1 MLKRT
6 GEFARRV
13 FFGDQMFFGDQREE
27 EEEYDEE
34 EEVSENGFC
43 AERRRRRFTTTQE
56 FVEIQEEEE
65 KKNTGKKSRRRRRQS
80 TWYANKKKTSIRATI
95 SKIVV
100 SLSILL
106 TLCAMLAQTLV
117 YVEREEEAK
126 RREEARED
134 YERANEAM
142 MKLFSSS
149 SSLPCEDG
157 GNELMLPP
165 IETVESCRI
174 IEEKSSTSITSS
186 LLFNQSC
193 LNVNAPEASGVIE
206 ELPLNACSI
215 ATTTNTQY
223 YFPIAEIY
231 IHYREDLE
239 EKKKL
244 MELQHWNFKGAF
256 FFVVTVFTTIGYGNV
271 APSTKEGRLVVLLT
285 TIPVLAVSLITIV
298 TIAEPIIDSM
308 NLLHKY
314 LLKRMKKKLPI
325 DITIPQKCTLEEYFN
340 VLQHHLIGE
349 AFWPMTEVFIRTN
362 QIYTLDELHKGEV
375 FVSKQQF
382 VETCQRLGL
391 RINDRTNISTEAEV
405 SAEEEEQ
412 EQESVLNLE
421 EIRLLLEVIRSKA
434 SFTSTGVQL
443 MHCLLFS
450 VLSVVVGMFYFKAL
464 QDWDYLEAAYFAVVS
479 ITSVGL
485 GDYVPNH
492 QEGSVAFW
500 YPYVFIGFGFIT
512 VFIGTLATFA
522 EKGREKRLYEIEFR
536 YVHEYYNTKRKS
548 WNTNTYWDDT

>member
-1 MLKRT
+1 MFNSYDDKYSAVLLPHSGDIHTLSRRLG
-6 GEFARRV
+6 GEEKTDGASTLELQRRV
-13 FFGDQMFFGDQREE
+13 L
-27 EEEYDEE
+27 
-34 EEVSENGFC
+34 FC
-43 AERRRRRFTTTQE
+43 RDGVYNNRLWERRA
-56 FVEIQEEEE
+56 
-65 KKNTGKKSRRRRRQS
+65 KH
-80 TWYANKKKTSIRATI
+80 
-95 SKIVV
+95 
-100 SLSILL
+100 
-106 TLCAMLAQTLV
+106 
-117 YVEREEEAK
+117 K
-126 RREEARED
+126 RRAIG
-134 YERANEAM
+134 RAN
-142 MKLFSSS
+142 
-149 SSLPCEDG
+149 
-157 GNELMLPP
+157 
-165 IETVESCRI
+165 
-174 IEEKSSTSITSS
+174 
-186 LLFNQSC
+186 
-193 LNVNAPEASGVIE
+193 
-206 ELPLNACSI
+206 
-215 ATTTNTQY
+215 
-223 YFPIAEIY
+223 
-231 IHYREDLE
+231 
-239 EKKKL
+239 
-244 MELQHWNFKGAF
+244 
-256 FFVVTVFTTIGYGNV
+256 
-271 APSTKEGRLVVLLT
+271 LT

-362 QIYTLDELHKGEV
+362 QIYTSDELHKGEV

-382 VETCQRLGL
+382 VETCQGLGL
-391 RINDRTNISTEAEV
+391 RINDRANVSTEEEV
-405 SAEEEEQ
+405 SAEEEER

-434 SFTSTGVQL
+434 SLISTGVQL

-450 VLSVVVGMFYFKAL
+450 VLSVVVGMFYFKVL

-536 YVHEYYNTKRKS
+536 YVHECYNTKRKS

>member
-13 FFGDQMFFGDQREE
+13 FFGDQREE

-43 AERRRRRFTTTQE
+43 AERRRRRRRFTTTQEE

-117 YVEREEEAK
+117 YVERGEEAK

-134 YERANEAM
+134 YERAKEAM

-325 DITIPQKCTLEEYFN
+325 DITIPQKCTLEEYFD

-434 SFTSTGVQL
+434 SLTSTGVQL

-536 YVHEYYNTKRKS
+536 YVHECYITKRKS

>member
-13 FFGDQMFFGDQREE
+13 FFGDDQREE

-43 AERRRRRFTTTQE
+43 AERGRRRFTTTTQE
-56 FVEIQEEEE
+56 LEIQEEEE
-65 KKNTGKKSRRRRRQS
+65 KKNTGKSRRRRQS

-134 YERANEAM
+134 YQRAKEAM
-142 MKLFSSS
+142 EKLFSSS

-256 FFVVTVFTTIGYGNV
+256 FFVMTVFTTIGYGNV

-536 YVHEYYNTKRKS
+536 YVHECYNTKRKS
-548 WNTNTYWDDT
+548 WNTNTYLDDT

>member
-13 FFGDQMFFGDQREE
+13 FFGDQREE

-117 YVEREEEAK
+117 YVERGEEAK

-134 YERANEAM
+134 YERAKEAM

>member
-13 FFGDQMFFGDQREE
+13 FFGDQREE

-56 FVEIQEEEE
+56 FVEIQEEEK

-134 YERANEAM
+134 YQRAKEAM
-142 MKLFSSS
+142 EKIFSSS

-434 SFTSTGVQL
+434 SLTSTGVQL

>member
-13 FFGDQMFFGDQREE
+13 FFGDDQREE

-43 AERRRRRFTTTQE
+43 AERGRRRFTTTTQE
-56 FVEIQEEEE
+56 LEIQEEEE
-65 KKNTGKKSRRRRRQS
+65 KKNTGKSRRRRQS

-117 YVEREEEAK
+117 YVERGEEAK

-134 YERANEAM
+134 YERAKEAM

-536 YVHEYYNTKRKS
+536 YVHECYNTKRKS

>member
-13 FFGDQMFFGDQREE
+13 FFGDQREE
-27 EEEYDEE
+27 EEEDDEE

-43 AERRRRRFTTTQE
+43 AERRRRRFTTTQEE

-325 DITIPQKCTLEEYFN
+325 DITIPQKCTLEEYFD

-434 SFTSTGVQL
+434 SLTSTGVQL

-536 YVHEYYNTKRKS
+536 YVHECYITKRKS

>member
-13 FFGDQMFFGDQREE
+13 FFGDDQREE
-27 EEEYDEE
+27 EEEYDDEEEE

-43 AERRRRRFTTTQE
+43 AERRGRFSTTTQE
-56 FVEIQEEEE
+56 FVEIQEEE
-65 KKNTGKKSRRRRRQS
+65 KKNTGKESRRRRRQS

-126 RREEARED
+126 RREEAKED
-134 YERANEAM
+134 YERAKEAM
-142 MKLFSSS
+142 EKLFSSS

-157 GNELMLPP
+157 GNELMLPS

-215 ATTTNTQY
+215 ATTTNTQQY

-271 APSTKEGRLVVLLT
+271 APSTKEGRLVVLIT

-362 QIYTLDELHKGEV
+362 QIYTSDELHKGEV

-382 VETCQRLGL
+382 VETCQGLGL
-391 RINDRTNISTEAEV
+391 RINDRANVSTKAEV
-405 SAEEEEQ
+405 SAEEEER

-421 EIRLLLEVIRSKA
+421 EIRLLLEIIRSKA
-434 SFTSTGVQL
+434 SLTSTGVQL

-450 VLSVVVGMFYFKAL
+450 VLSVVVGMFYFKVL

-536 YVHEYYNTKRKS
+536 YVHECYNTKRKS

>member
-13 FFGDQMFFGDQREE
+13 FFGDQREE

-43 AERRRRRFTTTQE
+43 AERRRRRRRFTTTQEE

-65 KKNTGKKSRRRRRQS
+65 KKKKGKKRRRRRRQS

-325 DITIPQKCTLEEYFN
+325 DITIPQKCTLEEYFD

-434 SFTSTGVQL
+434 SLTSTGVQL

-536 YVHEYYNTKRKS
+536 YVHECYITKRKS

>member
-13 FFGDQMFFGDQREE
+13 FFGDEQREE

-43 AERRRRRFTTTQE
+43 AERGRRRFTTTTQE
-56 FVEIQEEEE
+56 LEIQEEEE
-65 KKNTGKKSRRRRRQS
+65 KKNTGKSRRRRQS

-134 YERANEAM
+134 YQRAKEAM
-142 MKLFSSS
+142 EKLFSSS

-157 GNELMLPP
+157 GKELMLPP

-256 FFVVTVFTTIGYGNV
+256 FFVMTVFTTIGYGNV

-349 AFWPMTEVFIRTN
+349 AFWPMTEVYIRTN

-382 VETCQRLGL
+382 VETCQGLGL
-391 RINDRTNISTEAEV
+391 RINHRTNVSTEAEV

-434 SFTSTGVQL
+434 SLTSTGVQL

-536 YVHEYYNTKRKS
+536 YVHECYNTKRKS

>member
-13 FFGDQMFFGDQREE
+13 FFGDDQREE

-43 AERRRRRFTTTQE
+43 AERGRRRFTTTTQE
-56 FVEIQEEEE
+56 LEIQEEEE
-65 KKNTGKKSRRRRRQS
+65 KKNTGKSRRRRQS

-134 YERANEAM
+134 YQRAKEAM
-142 MKLFSSS
+142 EKLFSSS

-157 GNELMLPP
+157 GRELMLPP

-256 FFVVTVFTTIGYGNV
+256 FFVMTVFTTIGYGNV

-349 AFWPMTEVFIRTN
+349 AFWPMTEVYIRTN

-382 VETCQRLGL
+382 VETCQGLGL
-391 RINDRTNISTEAEV
+391 RINHRTNVSTEAEV

-434 SFTSTGVQL
+434 SLTSTGVQL

-536 YVHEYYNTKRKS
+536 YVHECYNTKRKS

>member
-13 FFGDQMFFGDQREE
+13 FFGDDQREE

-43 AERRRRRFTTTQE
+43 AERGRRRFTTTTQE
-56 FVEIQEEEE
+56 LEIQEEEE
-65 KKNTGKKSRRRRRQS
+65 KKNTGKSRRRRQS

-134 YERANEAM
+134 YQRAKEAM
-142 MKLFSSS
+142 EKLFSSS

-157 GNELMLPP
+157 GMELMLPP

-256 FFVVTVFTTIGYGNV
+256 FFVMTVFTTIGYGNV

-349 AFWPMTEVFIRTN
+349 AFWPMTEVYIRTN

-382 VETCQRLGL
+382 VETCQGLGL
-391 RINDRTNISTEAEV
+391 RINHRTNVSTEAEV

-434 SFTSTGVQL
+434 SLTSTGVQL

-536 YVHEYYNTKRKS
+536 YVHECYNTKRKS

>member
-13 FFGDQMFFGDQREE
+13 FFGDDQREE

-43 AERRRRRFTTTQE
+43 AERGRRRFTTTTQE
-56 FVEIQEEEE
+56 LEIQEEEE
-65 KKNTGKKSRRRRRQS
+65 KKNTGKSRRRRQS

-117 YVEREEEAK
+117 YVERGEEAK

-134 YERANEAM
+134 YERAKEAM

-434 SFTSTGVQL
+434 SLTSTGVQL

-536 YVHEYYNTKRKS
+536 YVHECYNTKRKS

>member
-13 FFGDQMFFGDQREE
+13 FFGDDQREE

-43 AERRRRRFTTTQE
+43 AERGRRRFTTTTQE
-56 FVEIQEEEE
+56 LEIQEEEE
-65 KKNTGKKSRRRRRQS
+65 KKNTGKSRRRRQS

-134 YERANEAM
+134 YQRAKEAM
-142 MKLFSSS
+142 EKLFPSS

-157 GNELMLPP
+157 GKELMLPP

-256 FFVVTVFTTIGYGNV
+256 FFVMTVFTTIGYGNV

-349 AFWPMTEVFIRTN
+349 AFWPMTEVYIRTN

-382 VETCQRLGL
+382 VETCQGLGL
-391 RINDRTNISTEAEV
+391 RINHRTNVSTEAEV

-434 SFTSTGVQL
+434 SLTSTGVQL

-536 YVHEYYNTKRKS
+536 YVHECYNTKRKS

>member
-13 FFGDQMFFGDQREE
+13 FFGDDQREE
-27 EEEYDEE
+27 EEEYDDEEEE

-43 AERRRRRFTTTQE
+43 AERRGRFSTTTQE
-56 FVEIQEEEE
+56 FVEIQEEE
-65 KKNTGKKSRRRRRQS
+65 KKNTGKESRRRRRQS

-134 YERANEAM
+134 YERAKEAM

-157 GNELMLPP
+157 GNELMLPS

-215 ATTTNTQY
+215 ATTTNTQQY

-271 APSTKEGRLVVLLT
+271 APSTKEGRLVVLIT

-362 QIYTLDELHKGEV
+362 QIYTSDELHKGEV

-382 VETCQRLGL
+382 VETCQGLGL
-391 RINDRTNISTEAEV
+391 RINDRANVSTEEEV
-405 SAEEEEQ
+405 SAEEEER

-434 SFTSTGVQL
+434 SLTSTGVQL

-536 YVHEYYNTKRKS
+536 YVHECYNTKRKS
-548 WNTNTYWDDT
+548 WNTNTYWGDT

>member
-13 FFGDQMFFGDQREE
+13 FFGDDQREE

-43 AERRRRRFTTTQE
+43 AERGRRRFTTTTQE
-56 FVEIQEEEE
+56 LEIQEEEE
-65 KKNTGKKSRRRRRQS
+65 KKNTGKSRRRRQS

-134 YERANEAM
+134 YQRAKEAM
-142 MKLFSSS
+142 EKLFSSS

-157 GNELMLPP
+157 GKELMLPP

-186 LLFNQSC
+186 LFFNQSC

-256 FFVVTVFTTIGYGNV
+256 FFVMTVFTTIGYGNV

-349 AFWPMTEVFIRTN
+349 AFWPMTEVYIRTN

-382 VETCQRLGL
+382 VETCQGLGL
-391 RINDRTNISTEAEV
+391 RINHRTNVSTEAEV

-434 SFTSTGVQL
+434 SLTSTGVQL

-536 YVHEYYNTKRKS
+536 YVHECYNTKRKS

>member
-13 FFGDQMFFGDQREE
+13 FFGDQREE

-43 AERRRRRFTTTQE
+43 AERRRRRRRFTTTQEE

-117 YVEREEEAK
+117 YVERGEEAK

-134 YERANEAM
+134 YERAKEAM

-434 SFTSTGVQL
+434 SLTSTGVQL

-536 YVHEYYNTKRKS
+536 YVHECYITKRKS

>member
-1 MLKRT
+1 M
-6 GEFARRV
+6 
-13 FFGDQMFFGDQREE
+13 
-27 EEEYDEE
+27 
-34 EEVSENGFC
+34 
-43 AERRRRRFTTTQE
+43 
-56 FVEIQEEEE
+56 
-65 KKNTGKKSRRRRRQS
+65 
-80 TWYANKKKTSIRATI
+80 
-95 SKIVV
+95 V

-126 RREEARED
+126 RREEAKED
-134 YERANEAM
+134 YERAKEAM
-142 MKLFSSS
+142 EKLFSSS

-157 GNELMLPP
+157 GNELILPP
-165 IETVESCRI
+165 IGTVESCRI

-215 ATTTNTQY
+215 ATTTNTQQY

-271 APSTKEGRLVVLLT
+271 APSTKEGRLVVLIT

-349 AFWPMTEVFIRTN
+349 AFWPMTEVYIRTN
-362 QIYTLDELHKGEV
+362 QIYTSDELHKGEV

-382 VETCQRLGL
+382 VETCQGLGL
-391 RINDRTNISTEAEV
+391 RINDRTNVSTEEEV
-405 SAEEEEQ
+405 SAEEEER

-421 EIRLLLEVIRSKA
+421 EIRLLLEIIRSKA
-434 SFTSTGVQL
+434 SLISTGVQL

-450 VLSVVVGMFYFKAL
+450 VLSVVVGMFYFKVL

-485 GDYVPNH
+485 GDYVPKH

-536 YVHEYYNTKRKS
+536 YVHECYNTKRKS

>member
-13 FFGDQMFFGDQREE
+13 FFGDDQREE

-43 AERRRRRFTTTQE
+43 AERGRRRFTTTTQE
-56 FVEIQEEEE
+56 LEIQEEEE
-65 KKNTGKKSRRRRRQS
+65 KKNTGKSRRRRQS

-134 YERANEAM
+134 YQRAKEAM
-142 MKLFSSS
+142 EKLFSSS

-157 GNELMLPP
+157 GKELMLPP

-256 FFVVTVFTTIGYGNV
+256 FFVMTVFTTIGYGNV

-349 AFWPMTEVFIRTN
+349 AFWPMTEVYIRTN

-434 SFTSTGVQL
+434 SLTSTGVQL

-536 YVHEYYNTKRKS
+536 YVHECYNTKRKS

>member
-13 FFGDQMFFGDQREE
+13 FFGDDQREE

-43 AERRRRRFTTTQE
+43 AERGRRRFTTTTQE
-56 FVEIQEEEE
+56 LEIQEEEE
-65 KKNTGKKSRRRRRQS
+65 KKNTGKSRRRRQS

-134 YERANEAM
+134 YQRAKEAM
-142 MKLFSSS
+142 EKLFSSS

-157 GNELMLPP
+157 GKELMLPP

-349 AFWPMTEVFIRTN
+349 AFWPMTEVYIRTN

-382 VETCQRLGL
+382 VETCQGLGL
-391 RINDRTNISTEAEV
+391 RINHRTNVSTEAEV

-434 SFTSTGVQL
+434 SLTSTGVQL

>member
-13 FFGDQMFFGDQREE
+13 FFGDDQREE

-43 AERRRRRFTTTQE
+43 AERGRRRFTTTTQE
-56 FVEIQEEEE
+56 LEIQEEEE
-65 KKNTGKKSRRRRRQS
+65 KKNTGKSRRRRQS

-134 YERANEAM
+134 YQRAKEAM
-142 MKLFSSS
+142 EKLFSSS

-157 GNELMLPP
+157 GKELMLPP

-256 FFVVTVFTTIGYGNV
+256 FFVMTVFTTIGYGNV

-349 AFWPMTEVFIRTN
+349 AFWPMTEVYIRTN

-382 VETCQRLGL
+382 VETCQGLGL
-391 RINDRTNISTEAEV
+391 RINHRTNVSTEAEV

-434 SFTSTGVQL
+434 SLTSTGVQL

-536 YVHEYYNTKRKS
+536 YVHECYNTKRKS
-548 WNTNTYWDDT
+548 

>member
-13 FFGDQMFFGDQREE
+13 FFGDDQREE

-43 AERRRRRFTTTQE
+43 AERGRRRFTTTTQE
-56 FVEIQEEEE
+56 LEIQEEEE
-65 KKNTGKKSRRRRRQS
+65 KKNTGKSRRRRQS

-134 YERANEAM
+134 YERAKEAM
-142 MKLFSSS
+142 MELFSSS

-256 FFVVTVFTTIGYGNV
+256 FFVMTVFTTIGYGNV

-349 AFWPMTEVFIRTN
+349 AFWPMTEVYIRTN

-382 VETCQRLGL
+382 VETCQGLGL
-391 RINDRTNISTEAEV
+391 RINHRTNVSTEAEV

-434 SFTSTGVQL
+434 SLTSTGVQL

-536 YVHEYYNTKRKS
+536 YVHECYNTKRKS

>member
-117 YVEREEEAK
+117 YVERGEEAK

-134 YERANEAM
+134 YERAKEAM

-434 SFTSTGVQL
+434 SLTSTGVQL

-536 YVHEYYNTKRKS
+536 YVHECYITKRKS

>member
-13 FFGDQMFFGDQREE
+13 FFGDQREE

-43 AERRRRRFTTTQE
+43 AERRRRRRRFTTTQEE

-134 YERANEAM
+134 YERAKEAM

-325 DITIPQKCTLEEYFN
+325 DITIPQKCTLEEYFD

-434 SFTSTGVQL
+434 SLTSTGVQL

-536 YVHEYYNTKRKS
+536 YVHECYITKRKS

>member
-13 FFGDQMFFGDQREE
+13 IFGDDQREE
-27 EEEYDEE
+27 ED
-34 EEVSENGFC
+34 EVSENGFY
-43 AERRRRRFTTTQE
+43 AERGRRFTTTTQE
-56 FVEIQEEEE
+56 FVEIQEEEEEE

-126 RREEARED
+126 RREEAKED
-134 YERANEAM
+134 YERAKEAM

-223 YFPIAEIY
+223 YFPTAEIY

-244 MELQHWNFKGAF
+244 MELQQWNFKGAF

-271 APSTKEGRLVVLLT
+271 APSTKEGRLVVLFT

-308 NLLHKY
+308 NLLHKF

-362 QIYTLDELHKGEV
+362 QIYTLDELQKGEV

-391 RINDRTNISTEAEV
+391 RINHRTNISTEAEV

-434 SFTSTGVQL
+434 SLTSTGVQL
-443 MHCLLFS
+443 MPCLLFS

-536 YVHEYYNTKRKS
+536 YVHECYNTKRKS
-548 WNTNTYWDDT
+548 WNTNTFWDDT

>member
-13 FFGDQMFFGDQREE
+13 FFGDDQREE

-43 AERRRRRFTTTQE
+43 AERGRRRFTTTTQE
-56 FVEIQEEEE
+56 LEIQEEEE
-65 KKNTGKKSRRRRRQS
+65 KKNTGKSRRRRQS

-134 YERANEAM
+134 YQRAKEAM
-142 MKLFSSS
+142 EKLFSSS

-157 GNELMLPP
+157 GKELMLPP

-349 AFWPMTEVFIRTN
+349 AFWPMTEVYIRTN

-382 VETCQRLGL
+382 VETCQGLGL
-391 RINDRTNISTEAEV
+391 RINHRTNVSTEAEV

-434 SFTSTGVQL
+434 SLTSTGVQL

-536 YVHEYYNTKRKS
+536 YVHECYNTKRKS

>member
-13 FFGDQMFFGDQREE
+13 FFGDDQREE

-43 AERRRRRFTTTQE
+43 AERGRRRFTTTTQE
-56 FVEIQEEEE
+56 LEIQEEEE
-65 KKNTGKKSRRRRRQS
+65 KKNTGKSRRRRQS

-134 YERANEAM
+134 YQRAKEAM
-142 MKLFSSS
+142 EKLFSSS

-157 GNELMLPP
+157 GKELMLPP

-256 FFVVTVFTTIGYGNV
+256 FFVMTVFTTIGYGNV

-349 AFWPMTEVFIRTN
+349 AFWPMTEVYIRTN

-382 VETCQRLGL
+382 VETCQGLGL
-391 RINDRTNISTEAEV
+391 RINHRTNVSTEAEV

-434 SFTSTGVQL
+434 SLTSTGVQL

-536 YVHEYYNTKRKS
+536 YVHECYNTKRKS